1 MTTSLDET
9 RVAAFGEKLVGAY
22 VGGMVTL
29 MVDLA
34 SRTGLLDA
42 LATGPGT
49 SEEVA
54 ARAGLTERY
63 VRECLGSLVTAGIP
77 VHNPPH
83 RQNALPA
90 GHALLLT
97 PVAAA
102 YT

>member
-9 RVAAFGEKLVGAY
+9 RVAAFGEKLVGTY

-49 SEEVA
+49 GEEVA
-54 ARAGLTERY
+54 SRAGLVERY
-63 VRECLGSLVTAGIP
+63 VRECLGSLVTAGIVEYDP
-77 VHNPPH
+77 ATRQYSLPPE
-83 RQNALPA
+83 
-90 GHALLLT
+90 HALLLT
-97 PVAAA
+97 GKG
-102 YT
+102 